1 MLKDLLKFML
11 GYALGLARA
20 RRAERIRAQAV
31 RSWEGGDSAG
41 AERLLVEARRIDPG
55 SARIA
60 TNLGMLIWEQGRL
73 VEGMALLRKAVELG
87 PGFASAHVN
96 LAIALYLNGSAE
108 ESISHYR
115 NALRLD
121 PANSAARL
129 NLLMPLLESCD
140 WDGVE
145 AEVAALVSRVSE
157 SDDASVFDSVDPFL
171 SLLIPL
177 PQTLRLRIARHH
189 AEKVATG
196 VAHGP
201 RVRRPPRGSR
211 TRLRIGYISN
221 GFQDGATAH
230 LTAGM
235 FEHHDR
241 SRFET
246 FAYSLGADN
255 GGEYRACLVAAFDNF
270 TDIRSMTHHAAAQR
284 IADDGV
290 DILVDFM
297 GYQAD
302 ARPEIAELR
311 PAPVQ
316 VSFLGYPG
324 TLGSN
329 AIDYV
334 VADSTV
340 IPEADAQSY
349 AEKIVWLPD
358 SYQVNDDRQRIKE
371 GSSNRA
377 AHGLP
382 EGFVFCC
389 FNQHSKIERTVFDAW
404 MAILAQVQHGVLW
417 LQAGGG
423 EKRMRT
429 RAALKG
435 IDPARLVFAPRLPK
449 PEHLARLKLADL
461 FLDTH
466 TYNAHTTSS
475 DALWAGVPVIT
486 CPADAF
492 AGRVAASLLK
502 AIGLPELICADVDA
516 YQRSAIELALDP
528 QKLAGTRAKLAANR
542 LAYPLFDTERFTR
555 NFERA
560 LEAMWQIHTSGAS
573 PQSFA
578 IEAASGQPS
587 PYDSASSS

>member
-11 GYALGLARA
+11 GYTLGSAKA
-20 RRAERIRAQAV
+20 RRAERTRARAV
-31 RSWEGGDSAG
+31 RLWEGADATG
-41 AERLLVEARRIDPG
+41 AERLLVEAMRIDPG

-60 TNLGMLIWEQGRL
+60 TNLGMLIWEQGLL
-73 VEGMALLRKAVELG
+73 VEGMALLRKAVELD
-87 PGFASAHVN
+87 PAFAGAHVN

-121 PANSAARL
+121 PINSAARL

-140 WDGVE
+140 WDGVD
-145 AEVAALVSRVSE
+145 AEVAALVARVSE
-157 SDDASVFDSVDPFL
+157 SNDATVFDSVDPFL

-177 PQTLRLRIARHH
+177 PQKLRLRIARHH
-189 AEKVATG
+189 TEKVATG
-196 VAHGP
+196 VAHGSP
-201 RVRRPPRGSR
+201 IRHPPRGSR
-211 TRLRIGYISN
+211 TRLRIGYVSN

-255 GGEYRACLVAAFDNF
+255 GGDYRARLVAAFDHF
-270 TDIRSMTHHAAAQR
+270 TDIRATTHHAAAQR
-284 IADDGV
+284 IADDGI

-316 VSFLGYPG
+316 VSYLGYPG

-329 AIDYV
+329 AIDYI

-340 IPEADAQSY
+340 LLEEDAQFY

-358 SYQVNDDRQRIKE
+358 SYQVNDDRQRIQE
-371 GSSNRA
+371 GSAIQA

-389 FNQHSKIERTVFDAW
+389 FNQHSKIERTVFDVW
-404 MAILAQVQHGVLW
+404 MASLAGVPGSVLW
-417 LQAGGG
+417 LQSGAG
-423 EKRMRT
+423 ERRMRA

-486 CPADAF
+486 CHADAF

-502 AIGLPELICADVDA
+502 SIGLQELICTDFDA
-516 YQRSAIELALDP
+516 YRRMAIELALDRP
-528 QKLAGTRAKLAANR
+528 KLDNIRAKLAANR
-542 LAYPLFDTERFTR
+542 LTYPLFDTARFTR

-560 LEAMWQIHTSGAS
+560 LEKMWEIHVSGA
-573 PQSFA
+573 PPRSFA
-578 IEAASGQPS
+578 VENQPS
-587 PYDSASSS
+587 PNASASSS